1 MKLFIWT
8 DECNYTA
15 FAHCDTV
22 AEARDLLRPQIGGY
36 DGSCPEREK
45 ASKYVEDFT
54 PAVYN
59 GRVADFRLSAS
70 AEEREAME
78 YADKLSLQVTDL
90 RAQLKASQADVKLL
104 REALEDVLASTTKQV
119 GICGALDRAA
129 AALTATAPKEE
140 QKGTK

>member
-8 DECNYTA
+8 DEHSYTA

-36 DGSCPEREK
+36 DGSCPERANARK
-45 ASKYVEDFT
+45 RVEEFT

-70 AEEREAME
+70 AEEREATE
-78 YADKLSLQVTDL
+78 WADKLSLQVSQMRSVL
-90 RAQLKASQADVKLL
+90 EELKSEYEKQGMDDNERKVTYLWSL
-104 REALEDVLASTTKQV
+104 SRINFALA
-119 GICGALDRAA
+119 
-129 AALTATAPKEE
+129 ATAPNV
-140 QKGTK
+140 KGTK